1 LPSSAAS
8 PGKQTFSDNEILKLC
23 ETAVIRSLRFSIAE
37 KVVNSATFPHDPSQ
51 GTIVDLPPAA
61 SAAAAGAAPAAPAA
75 ATGMAALGNAFG
87 TAPPGD
93 PQAASII
100 EVLVLDRLM
109 PSLRLGFHYVLT
121 VAAQRHPS
129 LFLRLHRFRD
139 EAYLVFAA
147 VLEAHSLAH
156 NGASFSEHFYGLC
169 REPTSARSGAVL
181 SRLALLLLLL
191 PPYLRSKIDEHFEQ
205 HERSPDQAD
214 DEQDGA
220 VGGGEAA
227 APDGEQ
233 PRVRP
238 RSEASPSLGVRHLGR
253 RLVRFVCRLLC
264 ASLDA
269 SALAQLL
276 LFMHGRSPHATLS
289 QRLLGFRLK
298 RAQPADHTRARAA
311 TTTASTSSASSAAAA
326 VGYGASSPPSSS
338 FDSFD
343 GWLAALEQMRA
354 LAEMPLRHA
363 RQLLVLSVFG

>member
-1 LPSSAAS
+1 
-8 PGKQTFSDNEILKLC
+8 
-23 ETAVIRSLRFSIAE
+23 
-37 KVVNSATFPHDPSQ
+37 
-51 GTIVDLPPAA
+51 
-61 SAAAAGAAPAAPAA
+61 
-75 ATGMAALGNAFG
+75 MAALGNAFG

-214 DEQDGA
+214 DDEQDGA

-233 PRVRP
+233 PRARP

-253 RLVRFVCRLLC
+253 RLVRLVCRLLC

-338 FDSFD
+338 LD

>member
-1 LPSSAAS
+1 
-8 PGKQTFSDNEILKLC
+8 
-23 ETAVIRSLRFSIAE
+23 
-37 KVVNSATFPHDPSQ
+37 
-51 GTIVDLPPAA
+51 
-61 SAAAAGAAPAAPAA
+61 
-75 ATGMAALGNAFG
+75 MAALGNAFG

-205 HERSPDQAD
+205 LERSPDQADD

-298 RAQPADHTRARAA
+298 RAQPAEHTRARAA
-311 TTTASTSSASSAAAA
+311 TTTASTYSASSAAAA
-326 VGYGASSPPSSS
+326 VGYGASSPPSSL
-338 FDSFD
+338 D

>member
-1 LPSSAAS
+1 
-8 PGKQTFSDNEILKLC
+8 
-23 ETAVIRSLRFSIAE
+23 
-37 KVVNSATFPHDPSQ
+37 
-51 GTIVDLPPAA
+51 
-61 SAAAAGAAPAAPAA
+61 
-75 ATGMAALGNAFG
+75 MAALGNAFG

-139 EAYLVFAA
+139 EAYLAFAA

-214 DEQDGA
+214 DDEQDGA

-233 PRVRP
+233 PRARP
-238 RSEASPSLGVRHLGR
+238 RSEASPSLGARHLGR
-253 RLVRFVCRLLC
+253 RLVRFVFRLLC

-276 LFMHGRSPHATLS
+276 LFMHGRSHHATLS

-298 RAQPADHTRARAA
+298 RAQPADHARARAA
-311 TTTASTSSASSAAAA
+311 TMTASTSSVSSAAAA